1 MTSPHL
7 HYRRRALAA
16 IVVVVAGVGAIGAAA
31 ALHHSRVAI
40 RYEQAQ
46 PVSVGDCVVVTASAP
61 HAVATRRASCA
72 EDPGYTV
79 GAMADMTGACPSPE
93 YQHFPA
99 PAADRLT
106 AGLCLVPNLAA
117 DHCYRLGM
125 PIGVIERAACTQRS
139 TRPDSGVLVQ
149 VTRRL
154 DVHDQHACPS
164 SGGSF
169 AWAYPSPA
177 RTYCTSTLY

>member
-1 MTSPHL
+1 MPPSIRR
-7 HYRRRALAA
+7 RRRALAA
-16 IVVVVAGVGAIGAAA
+16 SVAVVAGAGAIGAAA
-31 ALHHSRVAI
+31 VLHDSRVAMSF
-40 RYEQAQ
+40 EHAQ
-46 PVSVGDCVVVTASAP
+46 PASVGDCVVVTGSA
-61 HAVATRRASCA
+61 ADTVVTRRASCT
-72 EDPGYTV
+72 EDPSYTI
-79 GAMADMTGACPSPE
+79 GAMADMTGSCPSPA

-125 PIGVIERAACTQRS
+125 PIGLIEPAECNSPRA
-139 TRPDSGVLVQ
+139 DLGDGVLVQ

-154 DVHDQHACPS
+154 DVHDQNACPS

-169 AWAYPSPA
+169 AWRYPSPA